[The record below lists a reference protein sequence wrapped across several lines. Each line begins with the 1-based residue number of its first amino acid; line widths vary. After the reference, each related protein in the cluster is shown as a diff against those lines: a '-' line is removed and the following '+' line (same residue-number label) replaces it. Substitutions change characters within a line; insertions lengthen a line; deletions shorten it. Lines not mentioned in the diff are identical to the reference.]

1 MRMTESDLLSFLDSE
16 ASAAYKFTDG
26 DLGIDRDK
34 ALRAYMR
41 TPYGNEMEG
50 RSSAVS
56 SDVFDAVEGMLP
68 DLLEVFTA
76 SDKAVVFEPIGPED
90 VEMAEQ
96 VTDACNYVFYKKNN
110 GFLILYTAIKDGLML
125 KTGGIKWYYET
136 VKTPTVSRYVGADEM
151 QIALFMQEN
160 KTAEIVQKELADP
173 TPEDLQQSQM
183 TGLPPPPRYTLK
195 IRTVEEVG
203 MVKVCAIPPEELHVS
218 RKHNSIT
225 LDNCPYVAHVTK
237 RTLSEVRQ
245 MGYTVSIDDINA
257 AKNDNYTLS
266 EFANERQGGRFGW
279 WNDDNP
285 SDETMQM
292 GFLRDEYVLVDYDGD
307 GIAERRRIVR
317 LGDVILEN
325 SECTHVP
332 IAAWTPYIL
341 THQFAGIAVAD
352 LVEDFQRIHTEILR
366 QQLDNLYLANNQE
379 TIVQTDPQGNPLANI
394 DDLLNRRPGGVI
406 RERVSGAVRPYQV
419 QWQGIQAMPMIE
431 QLSVEKENRTGY
443 TRYSQGMDADSL
455 NKMLD
460 IHTEVPM
467 ADGTFR
473 ILRDIKDGDVIIG
486 SEGKPVTVI
495 KAHEIHEPE
504 RAYRM
509 VFSSGDEIIAGGE
522 HLWTIKTERDKAIG
536 ASRTVDTDDIYART
550 QNSEENIYIP
560 RLKRP
565 KFGGGRLPVNPYLL
579 GCWLGDGTSKKS
591 QITTMDQEVFDAF
604 VSDGWIMTED
614 KRQNSGLATTWNIT
628 SGKAAVVQDEVTG
641 RMVSTGNGWLGKI
654 HSIGINGIKHI
665 PDMYMRASYEDRLEL
680 LRGLMD
686 TDGCHHSGALVI
698 FSQKKGRLLEDVVRL
713 IEGLGG
719 WPSLSHQ
726 SRPKTGKEGQSYWNV
741 TFHIFDN
748 PFRLKRKAE
757 KWRAPMRNVGTQP
770 IVSITPIAIR
780 PMRCLTVDA
789 QDGLFCVGR
798 RFTLTHNTARGMT
811 MIMNASA
818 KRMKLMA
825 RIIAEAM
832 VAPMFKG
839 IFKTLTEFGM
849 ENISF
854 RLNGKFVSVN
864 PQEWR
869 DQYDMTI
876 NVGIGTGDDVQKS
889 QMLVQIAQAQAAVAQ
904 SPYAERLLNPKK
916 IYNVQARL
924 AETAGFKNPGEFW
937 VDPDSLPPAQ
947 PKQAPPDPK
956 ILLEQAKLQNDVHKT
971 QAEMQIEQQQSAM
984 ELEFKRQEAELNRQ
998 HEVAMTE
1005 LKLESA
1011 ERIRAA
1017 ELLMEQTRVQQE
1029 SEKQQEQQETESAE
1043 DSGPS
1048 VTEMLLAQIQSTIAT
1063 LAASNAAPK
1072 QVIRDENG
1080 NIIGIQSVQ

>member
-1 MRMTESDLLSFLDSE
+1 MTESDLLNFLDSE

-26 DLGIDRDK
+26 ELRSDRDK
-34 ALRAYMR
+34 ALSAYMR

-125 KTGGIKWYYET
+125 KMGGIKWYYET

-257 AKNDNYTLS
+257 AKNDNYTSS
-266 EFANERQGGRFGW
+266 EFANERKGGRFGW

-341 THQFAGIAVAD
+341 THQFAGISVAD
-352 LVEDFQRIHTEILR
+352 LVEDFQRIHTEIVR

-379 TIVQTDPQGNPLANI
+379 TVVQTDPQGNPLANI

-455 NKMLD
+455 NK
-460 IHTEVPM
+460 
-467 ADGTFR
+467 
-473 ILRDIKDGDVIIG
+473 
-486 SEGKPVTVI
+486 
-495 KAHEIHEPE
+495 
-504 RAYRM
+504 
-509 VFSSGDEIIAGGE
+509 
-522 HLWTIKTERDKAIG
+522 
-536 ASRTVDTDDIYART
+536 
-550 QNSEENIYIP
+550 
-560 RLKRP
+560 
-565 KFGGGRLPVNPYLL
+565 
-579 GCWLGDGTSKKS
+579 
-591 QITTMDQEVFDAF
+591 
-604 VSDGWIMTED
+604 
-614 KRQNSGLATTWNIT
+614 
-628 SGKAAVVQDEVTG
+628 
-641 RMVSTGNGWLGKI
+641 
-654 HSIGINGIKHI
+654 
-665 PDMYMRASYEDRLEL
+665 
-680 LRGLMD
+680 
-686 TDGCHHSGALVI
+686 
-698 FSQKKGRLLEDVVRL
+698 
-713 IEGLGG
+713 
-719 WPSLSHQ
+719 
-726 SRPKTGKEGQSYWNV
+726 
-741 TFHIFDN
+741 
-748 PFRLKRKAE
+748 
-757 KWRAPMRNVGTQP
+757 
-770 IVSITPIAIR
+770 
-780 PMRCLTVDA
+780 
-789 QDGLFCVGR
+789 
-798 RFTLTHNTARGMT
+798 TARGMT

-825 RIIAEAM
+825 RIIAEAL

-849 ENISF
+849 EDISF
-854 RLNGKFVSVN
+854 RLNGKFISIN

-876 NVGIGTGDDVQKS
+876 NVGLGTGDDVQKS

-924 AETAGFKNPGEFW
+924 AETAGFKNPSEFW

-947 PKQAPPDPK
+947 PKQALPDPK

-971 QAEMQIEQQQSAM
+971 QAEMQIEQQQGAM
-984 ELEFKRQEAELNRQ
+984 ELEFKRKEAELNRQ
-998 HEVAMTE
+998 HEMAMTE

-1017 ELLMEQTRVQQE
+1017 ELLIEQTGGMERASSSQE
-1029 SEKQQEQQETESAE
+1029 LDSDDSNEQS
-1043 DSGPS
+1043 SN
-1048 VTEMLLAQIQSTIAT
+1048 VKIMLEQMQNTMTT
-1063 LAASNAAPK
+1063 LAESISAPK
-1072 QVIRDENG
+1072 IVVRDEDGTVVGIQTLGEDVSVQKSVIRDNQG
-1080 NIIGIQSVQ
+1080 NIVGLQ

>member
-26 DLGIDRDK
+26 DLGSDRDK

-136 VKTPTVSRYVGADEM
+136 VKTPTVSRYVGVDEM

-160 KTAEIVQKELADP
+160 KTAEIVQRELADP
-173 TPEDLQQSQM
+173 TPEDLRQAQM
-183 TGLPPPPRYTLK
+183 TGLPPPQRYTLK
-195 IRTVEEVG
+195 IRTIEEIG
-203 MVKVCAIPPEELHVS
+203 TVKVCALPPDELHVS

-341 THQFAGIAVAD
+341 THQFAGISVAD
-352 LVEDFQRIHTEILR
+352 LVEDFQRIHTEIVR

-455 NKMLD
+455 NK
-460 IHTEVPM
+460 
-467 ADGTFR
+467 
-473 ILRDIKDGDVIIG
+473 
-486 SEGKPVTVI
+486 
-495 KAHEIHEPE
+495 
-504 RAYRM
+504 
-509 VFSSGDEIIAGGE
+509 
-522 HLWTIKTERDKAIG
+522 
-536 ASRTVDTDDIYART
+536 
-550 QNSEENIYIP
+550 
-560 RLKRP
+560 
-565 KFGGGRLPVNPYLL
+565 
-579 GCWLGDGTSKKS
+579 
-591 QITTMDQEVFDAF
+591 
-604 VSDGWIMTED
+604 
-614 KRQNSGLATTWNIT
+614 
-628 SGKAAVVQDEVTG
+628 
-641 RMVSTGNGWLGKI
+641 
-654 HSIGINGIKHI
+654 
-665 PDMYMRASYEDRLEL
+665 
-680 LRGLMD
+680 
-686 TDGCHHSGALVI
+686 
-698 FSQKKGRLLEDVVRL
+698 
-713 IEGLGG
+713 
-719 WPSLSHQ
+719 
-726 SRPKTGKEGQSYWNV
+726 
-741 TFHIFDN
+741 
-748 PFRLKRKAE
+748 
-757 KWRAPMRNVGTQP
+757 
-770 IVSITPIAIR
+770 
-780 PMRCLTVDA
+780 
-789 QDGLFCVGR
+789 
-798 RFTLTHNTARGMT
+798 TARGMT

-825 RIIAEAM
+825 RIIAEAL

-889 QMLVQIAQAQAAVAQ
+889 QMLVQIAQAQAAVAK

-984 ELEFKRQEAELNRQ
+984 ELEFKRQEAELDRQ
-998 HEVAMTE
+998 HEMAMTE

-1017 ELLMEQTRVQQE
+1017 ELLIEQTGGMERASSSQE
-1029 SEKQQEQQETESAE
+1029 PDSDDSDKQSSAVEIMLEQMQNTM
-1043 DSGPS
+1043 
-1048 VTEMLLAQIQSTIAT
+1048 TT
-1063 LAASNAAPK
+1063 LAESISAPK
-1072 QVIRDENG
+1072 IVVRDEDGTVVGIQTLGEDVSVQKSVIRDNQG
-1080 NIIGIQSVQ
+1080 NIVGLQ

>member
-26 DLGIDRDK
+26 ELGSDRDK

-125 KTGGIKWYYET
+125 KTGGIKWYYEKI
-136 VKTPTVSRYVGADEM
+136 KTPTVSRYVGVDEM

-266 EFANERQGGRFGW
+266 EFANERKGGRFGW

-341 THQFAGIAVAD
+341 THQFAGISVAD
-352 LVEDFQRIHTEILR
+352 LVEDFQRIHTEIVR

-379 TIVQTDPQGNPLANI
+379 TVVQTDPQGNPLANI

-455 NKMLD
+455 NK
-460 IHTEVPM
+460 
-467 ADGTFR
+467 
-473 ILRDIKDGDVIIG
+473 
-486 SEGKPVTVI
+486 
-495 KAHEIHEPE
+495 
-504 RAYRM
+504 
-509 VFSSGDEIIAGGE
+509 
-522 HLWTIKTERDKAIG
+522 
-536 ASRTVDTDDIYART
+536 
-550 QNSEENIYIP
+550 
-560 RLKRP
+560 
-565 KFGGGRLPVNPYLL
+565 
-579 GCWLGDGTSKKS
+579 
-591 QITTMDQEVFDAF
+591 
-604 VSDGWIMTED
+604 
-614 KRQNSGLATTWNIT
+614 
-628 SGKAAVVQDEVTG
+628 
-641 RMVSTGNGWLGKI
+641 
-654 HSIGINGIKHI
+654 
-665 PDMYMRASYEDRLEL
+665 
-680 LRGLMD
+680 
-686 TDGCHHSGALVI
+686 
-698 FSQKKGRLLEDVVRL
+698 
-713 IEGLGG
+713 
-719 WPSLSHQ
+719 
-726 SRPKTGKEGQSYWNV
+726 
-741 TFHIFDN
+741 
-748 PFRLKRKAE
+748 
-757 KWRAPMRNVGTQP
+757 
-770 IVSITPIAIR
+770 
-780 PMRCLTVDA
+780 
-789 QDGLFCVGR
+789 
-798 RFTLTHNTARGMT
+798 TARGMT

-849 ENISF
+849 EDISF

-971 QAEMQIEQQQSAM
+971 QAEMQIEQQQGAM
-984 ELEFKRQEAELNRQ
+984 ELEFKRKEAELNRQ
-998 HEVAMTE
+998 HEMAMTE

-1017 ELLMEQTRVQQE
+1017 ELLIEQTGGMERASSSQE
-1029 SEKQQEQQETESAE
+1029 PDSDDSNEQS
-1043 DSGPS
+1043 SN
-1048 VTEMLLAQIQSTIAT
+1048 VKIMLEQMQNTMTT
-1063 LAASNAAPK
+1063 LAESISAPK
-1072 QVIRDENG
+1072 IVVRDEDGTVVGIQTLGEDVSVQKSVIRDNQG
-1080 NIIGIQSVQ
+1080 NIVGLH

>member
-26 DLGIDRDK
+26 ELGSDRDK

-136 VKTPTVSRYVGADEM
+136 VKTPTVSRYVGVDEM

-160 KTAEIVQKELADP
+160 KTAEIVQRELADP
-173 TPEDLQQSQM
+173 TPEDLRQAQM
-183 TGLPPPPRYTLK
+183 TGLPPPQRYTLK
-195 IRTVEEVG
+195 IRTIEEIG
-203 MVKVCAIPPEELHVS
+203 TVKVCALPPDELHVS

-341 THQFAGIAVAD
+341 THQFAGMSVAD

-455 NKMLD
+455 NK
-460 IHTEVPM
+460 
-467 ADGTFR
+467 
-473 ILRDIKDGDVIIG
+473 
-486 SEGKPVTVI
+486 
-495 KAHEIHEPE
+495 
-504 RAYRM
+504 
-509 VFSSGDEIIAGGE
+509 
-522 HLWTIKTERDKAIG
+522 
-536 ASRTVDTDDIYART
+536 
-550 QNSEENIYIP
+550 
-560 RLKRP
+560 
-565 KFGGGRLPVNPYLL
+565 
-579 GCWLGDGTSKKS
+579 
-591 QITTMDQEVFDAF
+591 
-604 VSDGWIMTED
+604 
-614 KRQNSGLATTWNIT
+614 
-628 SGKAAVVQDEVTG
+628 
-641 RMVSTGNGWLGKI
+641 
-654 HSIGINGIKHI
+654 
-665 PDMYMRASYEDRLEL
+665 
-680 LRGLMD
+680 
-686 TDGCHHSGALVI
+686 
-698 FSQKKGRLLEDVVRL
+698 
-713 IEGLGG
+713 
-719 WPSLSHQ
+719 
-726 SRPKTGKEGQSYWNV
+726 
-741 TFHIFDN
+741 
-748 PFRLKRKAE
+748 
-757 KWRAPMRNVGTQP
+757 
-770 IVSITPIAIR
+770 
-780 PMRCLTVDA
+780 
-789 QDGLFCVGR
+789 
-798 RFTLTHNTARGMT
+798 TARGMT

-825 RIIAEAM
+825 RIIAEAL

-849 ENISF
+849 EDISF
-854 RLNGKFVSVN
+854 RLNGKFVSIN

-876 NVGIGTGDDVQKS
+876 NVGLGTGDDVQKS

-971 QAEMQIEQQQSAM
+971 QAEMQIEQQQGAM

-998 HEVAMTE
+998 NEMAMMQ
-1005 LKLESA
+1005 LKIESE

-1017 ELLMEQTRVQQE
+1017 ELLMEQTRGMNPASSS
-1029 SEKQQEQQETESAE
+1029 SEPDNDDSNEQS
-1043 DSGPS
+1043 SN
-1048 VTEMLLAQIQSTIAT
+1048 VKIMLEQMQNTMTT
-1063 LAASNAAPK
+1063 LAESIAAPK
-1072 QVIRDENG
+1072 VVVRDDNGTVVGIQTLGEDVSVQKSVIRDNQG
-1080 NIIGIQSVQ
+1080 NIVGLQ

>member
-76 SDKAVVFEPIGPED
+76 SDKAVVFEPAGPED
-90 VEMAEQ
+90 VEAAEQ
-96 VTDACNYVFYKKNN
+96 VTDACNYMFYKKNN

-125 KTGGIKWYYET
+125 KTGGIKWYYEKI
-136 VKTPTVSRYVGADEM
+136 KTPTVSRYVGVDEM

-160 KTAEIVQKELADP
+160 KTAEIVQRELADP
-173 TPEDLQQSQM
+173 TPEDLRQAQM
-183 TGLPPPPRYTLK
+183 TGLPPPQRYTLK
-195 IRTVEEVG
+195 IRTIEEIG
-203 MVKVCAIPPEELHVS
+203 TVKVCALPPDELHVS

-341 THQFAGIAVAD
+341 THQFAGISVAD
-352 LVEDFQRIHTEILR
+352 LVEDFQRIHTEIVR

-379 TIVQTDPQGNPLANI
+379 TVVQTDPQGNPLANI

-455 NKMLD
+455 NK
-460 IHTEVPM
+460 
-467 ADGTFR
+467 
-473 ILRDIKDGDVIIG
+473 
-486 SEGKPVTVI
+486 
-495 KAHEIHEPE
+495 
-504 RAYRM
+504 
-509 VFSSGDEIIAGGE
+509 
-522 HLWTIKTERDKAIG
+522 
-536 ASRTVDTDDIYART
+536 
-550 QNSEENIYIP
+550 
-560 RLKRP
+560 
-565 KFGGGRLPVNPYLL
+565 
-579 GCWLGDGTSKKS
+579 
-591 QITTMDQEVFDAF
+591 
-604 VSDGWIMTED
+604 
-614 KRQNSGLATTWNIT
+614 
-628 SGKAAVVQDEVTG
+628 
-641 RMVSTGNGWLGKI
+641 
-654 HSIGINGIKHI
+654 
-665 PDMYMRASYEDRLEL
+665 
-680 LRGLMD
+680 
-686 TDGCHHSGALVI
+686 
-698 FSQKKGRLLEDVVRL
+698 
-713 IEGLGG
+713 
-719 WPSLSHQ
+719 
-726 SRPKTGKEGQSYWNV
+726 
-741 TFHIFDN
+741 
-748 PFRLKRKAE
+748 
-757 KWRAPMRNVGTQP
+757 
-770 IVSITPIAIR
+770 
-780 PMRCLTVDA
+780 
-789 QDGLFCVGR
+789 
-798 RFTLTHNTARGMT
+798 TARGMT

-825 RIIAEAM
+825 RIIAEAL

-849 ENISF
+849 EDISF
-854 RLNGKFVSVN
+854 RLNGKFISIN

-876 NVGIGTGDDVQKS
+876 NVGLGTGDDVQKS

-971 QAEMQIEQQQSAM
+971 QAEMQIEQQQGAM
-984 ELEFKRQEAELNRQ
+984 ELEFKRQEAELDRQ
-998 HEVAMTE
+998 NEMAMMQ
-1005 LKLESA
+1005 LKIESE

-1017 ELLMEQTRVQQE
+1017 ELLMEQTRGMNPASSSFE
-1029 SEKQQEQQETESAE
+1029 PDNDDSNEQS
-1043 DSGPS
+1043 SN
-1048 VTEMLLAQIQSTIAT
+1048 VKIMLEQMQNTMTT
-1063 LAASNAAPK
+1063 LAESISAPK
-1072 QVIRDENG
+1072 IVVRDEDGTVVGIQTLGEDVSVQKSVIRDNQG
-1080 NIIGIQSVQ
+1080 NIVGLH

>member
-26 DLGIDRDK
+26 ELGSDRDK
-34 ALRAYMR
+34 ALSAYMR

-125 KTGGIKWYYET
+125 KTGGIKWYYEKI
-136 VKTPTVSRYVGADEM
+136 KTPTVSRYVGVDEM

-160 KTAEIVQKELADP
+160 KTAEIVQRELADP

-245 MGYTVSIDDINA
+245 MGYTVSIDDIKSA
-257 AKNDNYTLS
+257 QNDNHTLS
-266 EFANERQGGRFGW
+266 EFANERKGGRFGW

-285 SDETMQM
+285 SDETMQQ

-341 THQFAGIAVAD
+341 THQFAGISVAD
-352 LVEDFQRIHTEILR
+352 LVEDFQRIHTEIVR

-431 QLSVEKENRTGY
+431 QLNVEKENRTGY

-455 NKMLD
+455 NK
-460 IHTEVPM
+460 
-467 ADGTFR
+467 
-473 ILRDIKDGDVIIG
+473 
-486 SEGKPVTVI
+486 
-495 KAHEIHEPE
+495 
-504 RAYRM
+504 
-509 VFSSGDEIIAGGE
+509 
-522 HLWTIKTERDKAIG
+522 
-536 ASRTVDTDDIYART
+536 
-550 QNSEENIYIP
+550 
-560 RLKRP
+560 
-565 KFGGGRLPVNPYLL
+565 
-579 GCWLGDGTSKKS
+579 
-591 QITTMDQEVFDAF
+591 
-604 VSDGWIMTED
+604 
-614 KRQNSGLATTWNIT
+614 
-628 SGKAAVVQDEVTG
+628 
-641 RMVSTGNGWLGKI
+641 
-654 HSIGINGIKHI
+654 
-665 PDMYMRASYEDRLEL
+665 
-680 LRGLMD
+680 
-686 TDGCHHSGALVI
+686 
-698 FSQKKGRLLEDVVRL
+698 
-713 IEGLGG
+713 
-719 WPSLSHQ
+719 
-726 SRPKTGKEGQSYWNV
+726 
-741 TFHIFDN
+741 
-748 PFRLKRKAE
+748 
-757 KWRAPMRNVGTQP
+757 
-770 IVSITPIAIR
+770 
-780 PMRCLTVDA
+780 
-789 QDGLFCVGR
+789 
-798 RFTLTHNTARGMT
+798 TARGMT

-825 RIIAEAM
+825 RIIAEAL

-889 QMLVQIAQAQAAVAQ
+889 QMLVQIAQAQAAVAK

-998 HEVAMTE
+998 HEMAMTE

-1017 ELLMEQTRVQQE
+1017 ELLIEQTGGMERASSSQE
-1029 SEKQQEQQETESAE
+1029 PDSDDSNEQS
-1043 DSGPS
+1043 SN
-1048 VTEMLLAQIQSTIAT
+1048 VKIMLEQMQNTMTT
-1063 LAASNAAPK
+1063 LAESIAAPK
-1072 QVIRDENG
+1072 VVVRDDNGTVVGIQTLGEDVSVQKSVIRDNQG
-1080 NIIGIQSVQ
+1080 NIVGLQ

>member
-1 MRMTESDLLSFLDSE
+1 MRMTESDLLNFLDSE

-76 SDKAVVFEPIGPED
+76 SDKAVVFEPAGPED
-90 VEMAEQ
+90 VEAAEQ
-96 VTDACNYVFYKKNN
+96 VTDACNYMFYKKNN

-125 KTGGIKWYYET
+125 KTGGIKWYYEKI
-136 VKTPTVSRYVGADEM
+136 KTPTVSRYVGVDEM

-160 KTAEIVQKELADP
+160 KTAEIVQRELADP
-173 TPEDLQQSQM
+173 TPEDLRQAQM
-183 TGLPPPPRYTLK
+183 TGLPPPQRYTLK
-195 IRTVEEVG
+195 IRTIEEIG
-203 MVKVCAIPPEELHVS
+203 TVKVCALPPDELHVS

-341 THQFAGIAVAD
+341 THQFAGISVAD
-352 LVEDFQRIHTEILR
+352 LVEDFQRIHTEIVR

-379 TIVQTDPQGNPLANI
+379 TVVQTDPQGNPLANI

-443 TRYSQGMDADSL
+443 TRYSQGMDANSL
-455 NKMLD
+455 NK
-460 IHTEVPM
+460 
-467 ADGTFR
+467 
-473 ILRDIKDGDVIIG
+473 
-486 SEGKPVTVI
+486 
-495 KAHEIHEPE
+495 
-504 RAYRM
+504 
-509 VFSSGDEIIAGGE
+509 
-522 HLWTIKTERDKAIG
+522 
-536 ASRTVDTDDIYART
+536 
-550 QNSEENIYIP
+550 
-560 RLKRP
+560 
-565 KFGGGRLPVNPYLL
+565 
-579 GCWLGDGTSKKS
+579 
-591 QITTMDQEVFDAF
+591 
-604 VSDGWIMTED
+604 
-614 KRQNSGLATTWNIT
+614 
-628 SGKAAVVQDEVTG
+628 
-641 RMVSTGNGWLGKI
+641 
-654 HSIGINGIKHI
+654 
-665 PDMYMRASYEDRLEL
+665 
-680 LRGLMD
+680 
-686 TDGCHHSGALVI
+686 
-698 FSQKKGRLLEDVVRL
+698 
-713 IEGLGG
+713 
-719 WPSLSHQ
+719 
-726 SRPKTGKEGQSYWNV
+726 
-741 TFHIFDN
+741 
-748 PFRLKRKAE
+748 
-757 KWRAPMRNVGTQP
+757 
-770 IVSITPIAIR
+770 
-780 PMRCLTVDA
+780 
-789 QDGLFCVGR
+789 
-798 RFTLTHNTARGMT
+798 TARGMT

-825 RIIAEAM
+825 RIIAEAL

-849 ENISF
+849 EDISF
-854 RLNGKFVSVN
+854 RLNGKFISIN

-876 NVGIGTGDDVQKS
+876 NVGLGTGDDVQKS
-889 QMLVQIAQAQAAVAQ
+889 QMLVQIAQAQAVVAQ
-904 SPYAERLLNPKK
+904 SPYAERLLDPKK

-971 QAEMQIEQQQSAM
+971 QAEMQIEQQQGAM
-984 ELEFKRQEAELNRQ
+984 ELEFKRQEAELDRQ
-998 HEVAMTE
+998 NEMAMMQ
-1005 LKLESA
+1005 LKIESE

-1017 ELLMEQTRVQQE
+1017 ELLMEQTRGMNPASSS
-1029 SEKQQEQQETESAE
+1029 SEPDNDDSNEQS
-1043 DSGPS
+1043 SN
-1048 VTEMLLAQIQSTIAT
+1048 VKIMLEQMQNTMTT
-1063 LAASNAAPK
+1063 LAESISAPK
-1072 QVIRDENG
+1072 IVVRDEDGTVVGIQTLGEDVSVQKSVIRDNQG
-1080 NIIGIQSVQ
+1080 NIVGLH

>member
-1 MRMTESDLLSFLDSE
+1 MGMTESDLLSFLDSE

-136 VKTPTVSRYVGADEM
+136 VKTPTVSRYVGVDEM

-160 KTAEIVQKELADP
+160 KTAEIVQRELADP
-173 TPEDLQQSQM
+173 TPEDLRQAQM
-183 TGLPPPPRYTLK
+183 TGLPPPQRYTLK
-195 IRTVEEVG
+195 IRTIEEIG
-203 MVKVCAIPPEELHVS
+203 TVKVCALPPDELHVS

-341 THQFAGIAVAD
+341 THQFAGISVAD
-352 LVEDFQRIHTEILR
+352 LVEDFQRIHTEIVR

-379 TIVQTDPQGNPLANI
+379 TVVQTDPQGNPLANI

-443 TRYSQGMDADSL
+443 TRYSQGMDANSL
-455 NKMLD
+455 NK
-460 IHTEVPM
+460 
-467 ADGTFR
+467 
-473 ILRDIKDGDVIIG
+473 
-486 SEGKPVTVI
+486 
-495 KAHEIHEPE
+495 
-504 RAYRM
+504 
-509 VFSSGDEIIAGGE
+509 
-522 HLWTIKTERDKAIG
+522 
-536 ASRTVDTDDIYART
+536 
-550 QNSEENIYIP
+550 
-560 RLKRP
+560 
-565 KFGGGRLPVNPYLL
+565 
-579 GCWLGDGTSKKS
+579 
-591 QITTMDQEVFDAF
+591 
-604 VSDGWIMTED
+604 
-614 KRQNSGLATTWNIT
+614 
-628 SGKAAVVQDEVTG
+628 
-641 RMVSTGNGWLGKI
+641 
-654 HSIGINGIKHI
+654 
-665 PDMYMRASYEDRLEL
+665 
-680 LRGLMD
+680 
-686 TDGCHHSGALVI
+686 
-698 FSQKKGRLLEDVVRL
+698 
-713 IEGLGG
+713 
-719 WPSLSHQ
+719 
-726 SRPKTGKEGQSYWNV
+726 
-741 TFHIFDN
+741 
-748 PFRLKRKAE
+748 
-757 KWRAPMRNVGTQP
+757 
-770 IVSITPIAIR
+770 
-780 PMRCLTVDA
+780 
-789 QDGLFCVGR
+789 
-798 RFTLTHNTARGMT
+798 TARGMT

-825 RIIAEAM
+825 RIIAEAL

-849 ENISF
+849 EDISF
-854 RLNGKFVSVN
+854 RLNGKFVSIN

-876 NVGIGTGDDVQKS
+876 NVGLGTGDDVQKS
-889 QMLVQIAQAQAAVAQ
+889 QMLAQIAQAQAVVAQ

-971 QAEMQIEQQQSAM
+971 QAEMQIEQQQGAM
-984 ELEFKRQEAELNRQ
+984 ELEFKRKEAELDRQ
-998 HEVAMTE
+998 NEMAMMQ
-1005 LKLESA
+1005 LKIESE

-1017 ELLMEQTRVQQE
+1017 ELLMEQTRGMNPASSS
-1029 SEKQQEQQETESAE
+1029 SEPDNDDSNEQS
-1043 DSGPS
+1043 SN
-1048 VTEMLLAQIQSTIAT
+1048 VKIMLEQMQNTMTT
-1063 LAASNAAPK
+1063 LAESISAPK
-1072 QVIRDENG
+1072 IVVRDEDGTVVGIQTLGEDVSVQKSVIRDNQG
-1080 NIIGIQSVQ
+1080 NIVGLQ

>member
-26 DLGIDRDK
+26 DLGIDRDT

-245 MGYTVSIDDINA
+245 MGYTVSIDDIKSA
-257 AKNDNYTLS
+257 QNDNHTLS
-266 EFANERQGGRFGW
+266 EFANERKGGRFGW

-285 SDETMQM
+285 SDETMQQ

-341 THQFAGIAVAD
+341 THQFAGISVAD

-431 QLSVEKENRTGY
+431 QLNVEKENRTGY

-455 NKMLD
+455 NK
-460 IHTEVPM
+460 
-467 ADGTFR
+467 
-473 ILRDIKDGDVIIG
+473 
-486 SEGKPVTVI
+486 
-495 KAHEIHEPE
+495 
-504 RAYRM
+504 
-509 VFSSGDEIIAGGE
+509 
-522 HLWTIKTERDKAIG
+522 
-536 ASRTVDTDDIYART
+536 
-550 QNSEENIYIP
+550 
-560 RLKRP
+560 
-565 KFGGGRLPVNPYLL
+565 
-579 GCWLGDGTSKKS
+579 
-591 QITTMDQEVFDAF
+591 
-604 VSDGWIMTED
+604 
-614 KRQNSGLATTWNIT
+614 
-628 SGKAAVVQDEVTG
+628 
-641 RMVSTGNGWLGKI
+641 
-654 HSIGINGIKHI
+654 
-665 PDMYMRASYEDRLEL
+665 
-680 LRGLMD
+680 
-686 TDGCHHSGALVI
+686 
-698 FSQKKGRLLEDVVRL
+698 
-713 IEGLGG
+713 
-719 WPSLSHQ
+719 
-726 SRPKTGKEGQSYWNV
+726 
-741 TFHIFDN
+741 
-748 PFRLKRKAE
+748 
-757 KWRAPMRNVGTQP
+757 
-770 IVSITPIAIR
+770 
-780 PMRCLTVDA
+780 
-789 QDGLFCVGR
+789 
-798 RFTLTHNTARGMT
+798 TARGMT

-947 PKQAPPDPK
+947 PKQALPDPK

-971 QAEMQIEQQQSAM
+971 QAEMQIEQQQGAM
-984 ELEFKRQEAELNRQ
+984 ELEFKRKEAELNRQ
-998 HEVAMTE
+998 NEMAMMQ
-1005 LKLESA
+1005 LKIESE

-1017 ELLMEQTRVQQE
+1017 ELLMEQTRGMNPASSS
-1029 SEKQQEQQETESAE
+1029 SEPDNDDSNEQS
-1043 DSGPS
+1043 SN
-1048 VTEMLLAQIQSTIAT
+1048 VKIMLEQMQNTMTT
-1063 LAASNAAPK
+1063 LAESISAPK
-1072 QVIRDENG
+1072 IVVRDEDGTVVGIQTLGEDVSVQKSVIRDNQG
-1080 NIIGIQSVQ
+1080 NIVGLH

>member
-1 MRMTESDLLSFLDSE
+1 MGMTESDLLSFLDSE

-26 DLGIDRDK
+26 ELGSDRDK

-136 VKTPTVSRYVGADEM
+136 VKTPTVSRYVGVDEM

-160 KTAEIVQKELADP
+160 KTAEIVQRELADP
-173 TPEDLQQSQM
+173 TPEDLRQAQM
-183 TGLPPPPRYTLK
+183 TGLPPPQRYTLK
-195 IRTVEEVG
+195 IRTIEEIG
-203 MVKVCAIPPEELHVS
+203 TVKVCALPPDELHVS

-341 THQFAGIAVAD
+341 THQFAGISVAD
-352 LVEDFQRIHTEILR
+352 LVEDFQRIHTEIVR

-406 RERVSGAVRPYQV
+406 RERVAGAVRPYQV

-455 NKMLD
+455 NK
-460 IHTEVPM
+460 
-467 ADGTFR
+467 
-473 ILRDIKDGDVIIG
+473 
-486 SEGKPVTVI
+486 
-495 KAHEIHEPE
+495 
-504 RAYRM
+504 
-509 VFSSGDEIIAGGE
+509 
-522 HLWTIKTERDKAIG
+522 
-536 ASRTVDTDDIYART
+536 
-550 QNSEENIYIP
+550 
-560 RLKRP
+560 
-565 KFGGGRLPVNPYLL
+565 
-579 GCWLGDGTSKKS
+579 
-591 QITTMDQEVFDAF
+591 
-604 VSDGWIMTED
+604 
-614 KRQNSGLATTWNIT
+614 
-628 SGKAAVVQDEVTG
+628 
-641 RMVSTGNGWLGKI
+641 
-654 HSIGINGIKHI
+654 
-665 PDMYMRASYEDRLEL
+665 
-680 LRGLMD
+680 
-686 TDGCHHSGALVI
+686 
-698 FSQKKGRLLEDVVRL
+698 
-713 IEGLGG
+713 
-719 WPSLSHQ
+719 
-726 SRPKTGKEGQSYWNV
+726 
-741 TFHIFDN
+741 
-748 PFRLKRKAE
+748 
-757 KWRAPMRNVGTQP
+757 
-770 IVSITPIAIR
+770 
-780 PMRCLTVDA
+780 
-789 QDGLFCVGR
+789 
-798 RFTLTHNTARGMT
+798 TARGMT

-947 PKQAPPDPK
+947 PKQALPDPK
-956 ILLEQAKLQNDVHKT
+956 IMLEQAKMQNDMHKT
-971 QAEMQIEQQQSAM
+971 QAEMQIDQQKSAM
-984 ELEFKRQEAELNRQ
+984 ELEFKRQEAELDRQ
-998 HEVAMTE
+998 NEMAMMQ
-1005 LKLESA
+1005 LKIESE

-1017 ELLMEQTRVQQE
+1017 ELLMEQTRGMNPASSS
-1029 SEKQQEQQETESAE
+1029 SEPDNDDSNEQS
-1043 DSGPS
+1043 SN
-1048 VTEMLLAQIQSTIAT
+1048 VKIMLEQMQNTMTT
-1063 LAASNAAPK
+1063 LAESISAPK
-1072 QVIRDENG
+1072 IVVRDEDGTVVGIQTLGEDVSVQKSVIRDNQG
-1080 NIIGIQSVQ
+1080 NIVGLH

>member
-1 MRMTESDLLSFLDSE
+1 MGMTESDLLNFLDSE

-26 DLGIDRDK
+26 ELGSDRDK
-34 ALRAYMR
+34 ALSAYMR

-125 KTGGIKWYYET
+125 KTGGIKWYYEKI
-136 VKTPTVSRYVGADEM
+136 KTPTVSRYVGVYEM
-151 QIALFMQEN
+151 HTVLFMQEN
-160 KTAEIVQKELADP
+160 KTAEIVQRELADP
-173 TPEDLQQSQM
+173 TPEDLRQAQM
-183 TGLPPPPRYTLK
+183 TGLPPPQRYTLK
-195 IRTVEEVG
+195 IRTIEEIG
-203 MVKVCAIPPEELHVS
+203 TVKVCALPPDELHVS

-245 MGYTVSIDDINA
+245 MGYTVSIDDIKSA
-257 AKNDNYTLS
+257 QNDNHTLS
-266 EFANERQGGRFGW
+266 EFANERKGGRFGW

-341 THQFAGIAVAD
+341 THQFAGISVAD
-352 LVEDFQRIHTEILR
+352 LVEDFQRIHTEIVR

-379 TIVQTDPQGNPLANI
+379 TVVQTDPQGNPLANI

-406 RERVSGAVRPYQV
+406 RERVAGAVRPYQV

-455 NKMLD
+455 NK
-460 IHTEVPM
+460 
-467 ADGTFR
+467 
-473 ILRDIKDGDVIIG
+473 
-486 SEGKPVTVI
+486 
-495 KAHEIHEPE
+495 
-504 RAYRM
+504 
-509 VFSSGDEIIAGGE
+509 
-522 HLWTIKTERDKAIG
+522 
-536 ASRTVDTDDIYART
+536 
-550 QNSEENIYIP
+550 
-560 RLKRP
+560 
-565 KFGGGRLPVNPYLL
+565 
-579 GCWLGDGTSKKS
+579 
-591 QITTMDQEVFDAF
+591 
-604 VSDGWIMTED
+604 
-614 KRQNSGLATTWNIT
+614 
-628 SGKAAVVQDEVTG
+628 
-641 RMVSTGNGWLGKI
+641 
-654 HSIGINGIKHI
+654 
-665 PDMYMRASYEDRLEL
+665 
-680 LRGLMD
+680 
-686 TDGCHHSGALVI
+686 
-698 FSQKKGRLLEDVVRL
+698 
-713 IEGLGG
+713 
-719 WPSLSHQ
+719 
-726 SRPKTGKEGQSYWNV
+726 
-741 TFHIFDN
+741 
-748 PFRLKRKAE
+748 
-757 KWRAPMRNVGTQP
+757 
-770 IVSITPIAIR
+770 
-780 PMRCLTVDA
+780 
-789 QDGLFCVGR
+789 
-798 RFTLTHNTARGMT
+798 TARGMT

-825 RIIAEAM
+825 RIIAEAL

-849 ENISF
+849 EDISF
-854 RLNGKFVSVN
+854 RLNGKFISIN

-971 QAEMQIEQQQSAM
+971 QAEMQIEQQQGAM

-998 HEVAMTE
+998 HEMAMTE

-1017 ELLMEQTRVQQE
+1017 ELLIEQTGGMERASSSQE
-1029 SEKQQEQQETESAE
+1029 PDSDDSDKQSSAVE
-1043 DSGPS
+1043 I
-1048 VTEMLLAQIQSTIAT
+1048 MLEHMQNTMTT
-1063 LAASNAAPK
+1063 LAESISAPK
-1072 QVIRDENG
+1072 IVVRDEDGTVVGIQTLGEDVSVQKSVIRDNQG
-1080 NIIGIQSVQ
+1080 NIVGLQ